1 MLPRH
6 IGSTPSPLPNHG
18 EISYRGYGPYCP
30 AGGRLVVIEID
41 GEVIGPLPHAVKH
54 SPTGMTWGYCGSGPA
69 DLARSLLIHALGDD
83 ARCTVCEGTGEVVYD
98 ITTDREIPSRHADL
112 EHLNPGESD
121 GQAAIQSPWSA
132 NTASEALPSCPP
144 RISDSNSTSSANL
157 PEAGWTLTRA
167 EIHEWMAHHH
177 DTSQQPW

>member
-1 MLPRH
+1 M
-6 IGSTPSPLPNHG
+6 
-18 EISYRGYGPYCP
+18 
-30 AGGRLVVIEID
+30 VIEID

-121 GQAAIQSPWSA
+121 GQARY
-132 NTASEALPSCPP
+132 SEPMECQYCERGFTVLPSSYQ
-144 RISDSNSTSSANL
+144 RFKFDIV
-157 PEAGWTLTRA
+157 R
-167 EIHEWMAHHH
+167 
-177 DTSQQPW
+177 